1 MKAALI
7 LGTQL
12 LKEHPALTD
21 PSVELI
27 IMIEAKDVCSKLP
40 YHRHK
45 LILLLSAMRHFRS
58 ETVPTDKKI
67 EYHELTETVSFKA
80 SLAQTLKDQHVTEL
94 AWMISADTPTNARIQ
109 SVCETFSIKVT
120 HYPNGL
126 FMTPESDLRAWF
138 DAHPRPRMETFYR
151 WQRQRTGIL
160 CEGSL
165 PVGGQWN
172 FDADNRQPLPKK
184 GVDIPAITFPK
195 PDKITSDVMQMVDAE
210 FPENPGEGSNFW
222 LPVTHQAS
230 AIWLADFIA
239 ERFDQFGPYEDA
251 MKDGEAFLFH
261 SVLSPL
267 INCGLLSVDQVIQAA
282 LFAYANEQA
291 RLSSVEGF
299 IRQLIGWREYMYGIY
314 LSQPT
319 MKEDNFFGFT
329 KELEDWWYFG
339 SDYPSDLPLPVIGAL
354 NTVKKYGYN
363 HHIER
368 LMVLGNWFLLN
379 EYSPQSVYR
388 WFSSMYVDAYEWVMV
403 PNVIGMSQYADGGK
417 TATKPYI
424 SGGNYLQKMGRW
436 WPTAADAQKSQ
447 FTQMY
452 WLFLDRNYDL
462 LKSNFRMA
470 LVLKQVQSRRK

>member
-12 LKEHPALTD
+12 LKNHPALTD
-21 PSVELI
+21 PSVNLI

-58 ETVPTDKKI
+58 EIVPPGKQI
-67 EYHELTETVSFKA
+67 EYHEFTKTASFKIA
-80 SLAQTLKDQHVTEL
+80 LTQSIKDHQVTEL
-94 AWMISADTPTNARIQ
+94 VWMTSADTPTNSRIQ
-109 SVCETFSIKVT
+109 SLCESLSVKTS
-120 HYPNGL
+120 HYSNGL
-126 FMTPESDLRAWF
+126 FITPESDLRAWF
-138 DAHPRPRMETFYR
+138 DAHPRPLMETFYR

-172 FDADNRQPLPKK
+172 FDADNRQPLPKQGISVPEINFPQPDTITK
-184 GVDIPAITFPK
+184 DVIKMIDI
-195 PDKITSDVMQMVDAE
+195 E
-210 FPENPGEGSNFW
+210 FANNPGEGSNFW
-222 LPVTHQAS
+222 LPVTHEAS
-230 AIWLADFIA
+230 ALWLVDFIS

-261 SVLSPL
+261 SVLSPM
-267 INCGLLSVDQVIQAA
+267 INCGLLTSDQVIQAA
-282 LFAYANEQA
+282 LSAYENDQA

-314 LSQPT
+314 LSQPD
-319 MKEDNFFGFT
+319 MKDANFFGFT
-329 KELEDWWYFG
+329 KELEDWWYVG
-339 SDYPSDLPLPVIGAL
+339 TDYPTTLPPPVVGAL
-354 NTVKKYGYN
+354 TTVKKYGYN

-436 WPTAADAQKSQ
+436 WPTTAAAQKSQ
-447 FTQMY
+447 FTDMY
-452 WLFLDRNYDL
+452 WEFLDRNYDV
-462 LKSNFRMA
+462 LKNNFRMA
-470 LVLKQVQSRRK
+470 LVLKQVQARRK